1 MIYKIQIEKKA
12 FKFIEKQPM
21 NKRKLILSAIYS
33 LPSGD
38 TRIMRGHTNL
48 FRLRV
53 GDYRIIYTIQND
65 ILIINVIDIGNRGQ
79 VYNRY

>member
-1 MIYKIQIEKKA
+1 
-12 FKFIEKQPM
+12 M
-21 NKRKLILSAIYS
+21 NKRKLILSSIYS

-38 TRIMRGHTNL
+38 TRIMKGHINL

-65 ILIINVIDIGNRGQ
+65 LLIINVIDIGNRGQ